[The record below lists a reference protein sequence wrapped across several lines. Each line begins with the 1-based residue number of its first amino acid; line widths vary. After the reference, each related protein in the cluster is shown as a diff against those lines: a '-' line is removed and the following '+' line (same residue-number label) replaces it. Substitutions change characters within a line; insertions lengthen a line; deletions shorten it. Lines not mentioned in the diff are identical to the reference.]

1 MGGHESRT
9 GNRSDKGD
17 KSEKSVIDGLLVIDK
32 PAGLTSHDVV
42 QRVRRWAKQRRVG
55 HLGTLDPLATG
66 VLPLALG
73 EATKLSQLLTHG
85 AKGYRGTIRL
95 GAETT
100 TYDREGEEVSRVEGP
115 WPARDALEKALE
127 PFRGAIE
134 QVPPAYSAL
143 KRGGETAYRR
153 ARRGEDVQ
161 LEARPVTIYR
171 LELGAYAPPRIELEP
186 RPVQFYRL
194 EIVAYEPPDLEVE
207 VECSAG
213 TYLRSLAHDLGESVG
228 TGGHLSELC
237 RARSGPFL
245 IEHAIALDD
254 LDGLDPR
261 DPGVVRRMAA
271 ATSLPSFD
279 VDARTARRVG
289 QGVQLGRHEVRG
301 APPEGLIQLV
311 RGDRLVALIEAIPGV
326 AELRTS
332 RVFLEGTK
340 S

>member
-1 MGGHESRT
+1 M
-9 GNRSDKGD
+9 
-17 KSEKSVIDGLLVIDK
+17 IDGLLVVDK
-32 PAGLTSHDVV
+32 PPGITSHDVV
-42 QRVRRWAKQRRVG
+42 QRVRRWVKQRRVG

-85 AKGYRGTIRL
+85 RKVYRGEILL
-95 GAETT
+95 GIETT
-100 TYDREGEEVSRVEGP
+100 TYDREGEQVSHVEGP

-134 QVPPAYSAL
+134 QVPPPYSAL
-143 KRGGETAYRR
+143 KRGGEAAYRR

-161 LEARPVTIYR
+161 LEPRPVSIYR
-171 LELGAYAPPRIELEP
+171 LELTG
-186 RPVQFYRL
+186 
-194 EIVAYEPPDLEVE
+194 YEPPRLAVE

-213 TYLRSLAHDLGESVG
+213 TYLRSLAHDLGQSLG
-228 TGGHLSELC
+228 TGGHLSSLC
-237 RARSGPFL
+237 RTRSGPFL
-245 IEHAIALDD
+245 IEQAVALDD
-254 LDGLDPR
+254 LEGLDPH
-261 DPGVVRRMAA
+261 DAGVVRSMAA
-271 ATSLPSFD
+271 ATGLPSFD

-311 RGDRLVALIEAIPGV
+311 RGERLVALLEAIPGV